1 MQVSDYVFFTCFPAF
16 RVRTN
21 ASSGRATI
29 ALIRRARIRRLFQ
42 KAVSLVELLIVVA
55 VIGVMAAVAIPMMN
69 AFIPAQSQVATRNLN
84 YLNGA
89 VVCYNQAATE
99 LSTNTSASAIMQVLK
114 ARDTLVSGS
123 PFLPSNLKTNTTSDS
138 STYRATW
145 TGRMFEL
152 LPPGTNGTGF
162 DLLKLM

>member
-1 MQVSDYVFFTCFPAF
+1 MQVSDYEFFTCFPAF
-16 RVRTN
+16 RVRMN

-69 AFIPAQSQVATRNLN
+69 VFVPAQSQVAARNLN

-99 LSTNTSASAIMQVLK
+99 LTGNATVPVIVGVLMT
-114 ARDTLVSGS
+114 RDPSISGS

-152 LPPGTNGTGF
+152 LPPGTNGTGV